1 MGDAT
6 NIWDLLHGAVVLMF
20 VAVTMLLV
28 LVTAANRLRFREVY
42 LLWGTGRLAGIP
54 VLPALFLCLVV
65 PLLAFEVV
73 SGSAGMV
80 VRPVLLVGYVMGGV
94 LWYVAA
100 MISQTLM
107 VTPAGIV
114 RNLNR
119 SGQAVVWTQI
129 EDYFVDEVESRYVFI
144 YHDAAGDRRRLEFSV
159 PRPLRGRFRQ
169 IVAEKIDARFTVVLR
184 RSYGKRALN
193 G

>member
-1 MGDAT
+1 M
-6 NIWDLLHGAVVLMF
+6 WDMLHGVVVLLF

-28 LVTAANRLRFREVY
+28 LVTAANRLRFRDVY

-54 VLPALFLCLVV
+54 VLPALFLCIVV
-65 PLLAFEVV
+65 PLLVFEVL
-73 SGSAGMV
+73 SGTSGRFV
-80 VRPVLLVGYVMGGV
+80 QPVLLVGYALGGA

-119 SGQAVVWTQI
+119 RGEAIVWSQVD
-129 EDYFVDEVESRYVFI
+129 DYFVDKSESRYVFI
-144 YHDAAGDRRRLEFSV
+144 YQDAGGERRRLEFTV

-169 IVAEKIDARFTVVLR
+169 IIAEKVDARFAVVLR

>member
-1 MGDAT
+1 MNDTT
-6 NIWDLLHGAVVLMF
+6 NIWDILHGIVVLLF
-20 VAVTMLLV
+20 VAVTLLLV
-28 LVTAANRLRFREVY
+28 LVTAANRFRFREVY

-65 PLLAFEVV
+65 PLLAFEVLN
-73 SGSAGMV
+73 GSSRV
-80 VRPVLLVGYVMGGV
+80 VVHPLLLVGYVVGGV
-94 LWYVAA
+94 FWYMAA

-119 SGQAVVWTQI
+119 SGQAVVWSQV
-129 EDYFVDEVESRYVFI
+129 EDYFIDEAESRYVFI
-144 YHDAAGDRRRLEFSV
+144 YHDATGDRRRLEFSV

-169 IVAEKIDARFTVVLR
+169 IVAEKVDARFTVVFR
-184 RSYGKRALN
+184 RAYGKRALN